1 MLLKEIKILNEN
13 VQLPEHVVAYIH
25 EHCQPYLQAVGND
38 LSAVLYRGITKRRLS
53 RLQEV
58 PGLSNCA
65 IISGHHESR
74 DPLDTPTVYHDMANE
89 IFTELYGAPFRNGIF
104 ATGSLPTA
112 KGYGSPVAIF
122 PIGDFK
128 FCWSSTVVDMSNLVA
143 GNVDYY
149 EGDHNKEEET
159 NFIHTL
165 RTQYSN
171 KNLKAAIESK
181 KEVMLYCDSCLVYV
195 AV

>member
-1 MLLKEIKILNEN
+1 
-13 VQLPEHVVAYIH
+13 
-25 EHCQPYLQAVGND
+25 
-38 LSAVLYRGITKRRLS
+38 
-53 RLQEV
+53 
-58 PGLSNCA
+58 
-65 IISGHHESR
+65 
-74 DPLDTPTVYHDMANE
+74 
-89 IFTELYGAPFRNGIF
+89 
-104 ATGSLPTA
+104 
-112 KGYGSPVAIF
+112 
-122 PIGDFK
+122 
-128 FCWSSTVVDMSNLVA
+128 MSNLVA